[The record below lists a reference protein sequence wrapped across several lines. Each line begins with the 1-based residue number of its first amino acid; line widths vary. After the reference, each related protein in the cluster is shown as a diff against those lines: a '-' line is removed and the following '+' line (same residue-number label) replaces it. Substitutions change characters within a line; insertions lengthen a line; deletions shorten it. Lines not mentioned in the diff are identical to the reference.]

1 MSFPSAYKM
10 ADGNHKQD
18 HKLINGHTMP
28 ILRKNE
34 VYIMSNFKIELNI
47 ATINQSII
55 PENSEMTAT
64 RLEAMAHFFALT
76 SMKED
81 LVGKKAYQA
90 LLKAENAN
98 PGTSREDIL
107 TSAAENPSHY
117 GFTDIKQVAEAQG
130 ISGKI
135 YEISSDLDSLSSAKE
150 DFHSLTEDGDRLVV
164 QAYAWT
170 AYNKLSIPAFGL
182 DKSGVKALSDMIIN
196 YYQSGEENESE
207 LITLVGK
214 KLQALF
220 NYAFTKK
227 TAVFKAVKIR
237 EKDIPREVTK
247 NFIARCSKRS
257 KVNKDSGDLEY
268 NYTKNKKGIE
278 QGLTEA
284 FAMCLISRLDSFELS
299 EPGTQNPVTESNTN
313 PSTTPENPAETIEKS
328 AEPEKQESKPDEKPT
343 KSRKKSSN
351 KASNEAV

>member
-1 MSFPSAYKM
+1 ME
-10 ADGNHKQD
+10 N
-18 HKLINGHTMP
+18 T
-28 ILRKNE
+28 
-34 VYIMSNFKIELNI
+34 FKIELNI
-47 ATINQSII
+47 ATINSAII
-55 PENSEMTAT
+55 PENSEMTNSK
-64 RLEAMAHFFALT
+64 LEAMAHFYALT
-76 SMKED
+76 SMKEE
-81 LVGKKAYQA
+81 LISKKAYQA
-90 LLKAENAN
+90 LLKAENNN
-98 PGTSREDIL
+98 PGISREDIL

-117 GFTDIKQVAEAQG
+117 GFTDLKQVAEAVET
-130 ISGKI
+130 SGKI
-135 YEISSDLDSLSSAKE
+135 YEISADLVSLSSAKE

-182 DKSGVKALSDMIIN
+182 DKSGVKALSDMVIN
-196 YYQSGEENESE
+196 YYQTNETNESE

-247 NFIARCSKRS
+247 NFLARCSKRAR
-257 KVNKDSGDLEY
+257 VNKDSGELEY
-268 NYTKNKKGIE
+268 SYTKNKKGIE

-299 EPGTQNPVTESNTN
+299 EPGTQNPVTS
-313 PSTTPENPAETIEKS
+313 PENSNQSATPVNPVKTDEKS
-328 AEPEKQESKPDEKPT
+328 AEPEKST
-343 KSRKKSSN
+343 AKSRKKSSN

>member
-1 MSFPSAYKM
+1 MNTTYKI
-10 ADGNHKQD
+10 D
-18 HKLINGHTMP
+18 IN
-28 ILRKNE
+28 L
-34 VYIMSNFKIELNI
+34 
-47 ATINQSII
+47 ATVNSSII
-55 PENSEMTAT
+55 PENSEMTT
-64 RLEAMAHFFALT
+64 VKLEEMSHFFALT
-76 SMKED
+76 SMKEE
-81 LVGKKAYQA
+81 LIGKKAYQA

-98 PGTSREDIL
+98 TGISRDDIL
-107 TSAAENPSHY
+107 SSAAENPSHY
-117 GFTDIKQVAEAQG
+117 GFTDLKQVAEAQE

-135 YEISSDLDSLSSAKE
+135 YEISSDLASLSSAKE

-170 AYNKLSIPAFGL
+170 AYNKISIPAFGL
-182 DKSGVKALSDMIIN
+182 DKSGVKAISDMVIN
-196 YYQSGEENESE
+196 YYQSGKENESE

-220 NYAFTKK
+220 NFAFTKK

-247 NFIARCSKRS
+247 NFLARCSKRS

-268 NYTKNKKGIE
+268 NYAKNKKGIE

-299 EPGTQNPVTESNTN
+299 EPGTQNPVTEPDSNQSTAPVN
-313 PSTTPENPAETIEKS
+313 PVETTKKS
-328 AEPEKQESKPDEKPT
+328 AEPEKQETKPDEKPT
-343 KSRKKSSN
+343 AKSRKKSSN
-351 KASNEAV
+351 KTSNETA

>member
-1 MSFPSAYKM
+1 MSY
-10 ADGNHKQD
+10 
-18 HKLINGHTMP
+18 
-28 ILRKNE
+28 
-34 VYIMSNFKIELNI
+34 KIEINI
-47 ATINQSII
+47 ATINSTII

-76 SMKED
+76 SMKEE
-81 LVGKKAYQA
+81 LVNKKAYQA
-90 LLKAENAN
+90 LLKAENN
-98 PGTSREDIL
+98 NQGISREDIL

-117 GFTDIKQVAEAQG
+117 GFSDLKQVAEAQE

-135 YEISSDLDSLSSAKE
+135 YEISSDLVSLSSAK
-150 DFHSLTEDGDRLVV
+150 DNFHSLTEDGDRLVV

-182 DKSGVKALSDMIIN
+182 DKSGVKALSDMVIN
-196 YYQSGEENESE
+196 YYQSGKSNESE

-220 NYAFTKK
+220 NFAFTKK

-247 NFIARCSKRS
+247 NFLARCSKRS

-299 EPGTQNPVTESNTN
+299 EPGAQVPIE
-313 PSTTPENPAETIEKS
+313 TPENSNQSTAPVNSVETIEKS

-343 KSRKKSSN
+343 KSRKKSDS
-351 KASNEAV
+351 KTSNEAV

>member
-1 MSFPSAYKM
+1 M
-10 ADGNHKQD
+10 AN
-18 HKLINGHTMP
+18 T
-28 ILRKNE
+28 
-34 VYIMSNFKIELNI
+34 FKIELNF

-55 PENSEMTAT
+55 PENSEMTNSK
-64 RLEAMAHFFALT
+64 LEAMAHFYALT

-81 LVGKKAYQA
+81 LVSKKAYQA
-90 LLKAENAN
+90 LLKALDSN
-98 PGTSREDIL
+98 PGISADDIL

-117 GFTDIKQVAEAQG
+117 GFSDLKQVAEVQE

-135 YEISSDLDSLSSAKE
+135 SDISADLAALSSAKD
-150 DFHSLTEDGDRLVV
+150 DFHALTKDGDRLVV

-182 DKSGVKALSDMIIN
+182 DKSGVKALSDMVIN

-278 QGLTEA
+278 QSLTEA

-299 EPGTQNPVTESNTN
+299 EPGTQNP
-313 PSTTPENPAETIEKS
+313 STTPVNPVKADEKS
-328 AEPEKQESKPDEKPT
+328 VEPEKQESKPDEKPAA
-343 KSRKKSSN
+343 KSRKKSGN
-351 KASNEAV
+351 KTSNETV

>member
-1 MSFPSAYKM
+1 MNK
-10 ADGNHKQD
+10 
-18 HKLINGHTMP
+18 
-28 ILRKNE
+28 
-34 VYIMSNFKIELNI
+34 FKIEINL

-55 PENSEMTAT
+55 PENSEMTAS
-64 RLEAMAHFFALT
+64 RLEAMAHFYALT
-76 SMKED
+76 SMKEEF
-81 LVGKKAYQA
+81 VSKKAYQA
-90 LLKAENAN
+90 LLKAESNN
-98 PGTSREDIL
+98 PGISADDIL

-117 GFTDIKQVAEAQG
+117 GFADLKQVAEAQE

-135 YEISSDLDSLSSAKE
+135 YEISSDLASLSSAKE

-182 DKSGVKALSDMIIN
+182 DKSGVKALSDMVIN

-247 NFIARCSKRS
+247 NFLARCSKKAR
-257 KVNKDSGDLEY
+257 VGKDDGELKY
-268 NYTKNKKGIE
+268 QYTKNKKGIE

-299 EPGTQNPVTESNTN
+299 EPGTQSPITEPENSNQ
-313 PSTTPENPAETIEKS
+313 STTPENPVKTDEKS
-328 AEPEKQESKPDEKPT
+328 TA

-351 KASNEAV
+351 KTSNETV

>member
-1 MSFPSAYKM
+1 MS
-10 ADGNHKQD
+10 
-18 HKLINGHTMP
+18 T
-28 ILRKNE
+28 
-34 VYIMSNFKIELNI
+34 FKIDMNI
-47 ATINQSII
+47 ATINSAII
-55 PENSEMTAT
+55 PENSEMTT
-64 RLEAMAHFFALT
+64 ERLENMAHFYALT

-90 LLKAENAN
+90 LLKAENNN
-98 PGTSREDIL
+98 PGISREDIL

-117 GFTDIKQVAEAQG
+117 GFTDLKQVAEAVET
-130 ISGKI
+130 SGKI
-135 YEISSDLDSLSSAKE
+135 YEISADLASLSSAKE

-182 DKSGVKALSDMIIN
+182 DKSGVKALSDMVIN
-196 YYQSGEENESE
+196 YYQTNETNESE

-247 NFIARCSKRS
+247 NFLARCSKRS

-284 FAMCLISRLDSFELS
+284 FTMCLISRLDNFELS
-299 EPGTQNPVTESNTN
+299 EPGTQNPVTE
-313 PSTTPENPAETIEKS
+313 P
-328 AEPEKQESKPDEKPT
+328 
-343 KSRKKSSN
+343 
-351 KASNEAV
+351 

>member
-1 MSFPSAYKM
+1 M
-10 ADGNHKQD
+10 AN
-18 HKLINGHTMP
+18 T
-28 ILRKNE
+28 
-34 VYIMSNFKIELNI
+34 FKIELNF
-47 ATINQSII
+47 ATINRSII

-64 RLEAMAHFFALT
+64 RLEAMAHFYALT

-90 LLKAENAN
+90 LLKALDGN
-98 PGTSREDIL
+98 PGISADDIL
-107 TSAAENPSHY
+107 TSAAENPTHY
-117 GFTDIKQVAEAQG
+117 GFSDLKQVAEAQE

-135 YEISSDLDSLSSAKE
+135 SDISVDLATLSSAKD
-150 DFHSLTEDGDRLVV
+150 DFHALTEDGDRLVV

-182 DKSGVKALSDMIIN
+182 DKSGVKALSDMVIN

-278 QGLTEA
+278 QSLTEA

-299 EPGTQNPVTESNTN
+299 EPGTQNP
-313 PSTTPENPAETIEKS
+313 STTPVNPVKADEKS
-328 AEPEKQESKPDEKPT
+328 VEPEKQESKLDEKPT
-343 KSRKKSSN
+343 AKSRKKSSN
-351 KASNEAV
+351 KTSNETV

>member
-1 MSFPSAYKM
+1 MNK
-10 ADGNHKQD
+10 
-18 HKLINGHTMP
+18 
-28 ILRKNE
+28 
-34 VYIMSNFKIELNI
+34 FKIEINL

-55 PENSEMTAT
+55 PENSEMTAS
-64 RLEAMAHFFALT
+64 RLEAMAHFYALT
-76 SMKED
+76 SMKEEF
-81 LVGKKAYQA
+81 VSKKAYQA
-90 LLKAENAN
+90 LLKAESNN
-98 PGTSREDIL
+98 PGISADDIL

-117 GFTDIKQVAEAQG
+117 GFADLKQVAEAQE

-135 YEISSDLDSLSSAKE
+135 SDISSDLAALSSAKD
-150 DFHSLTEDGDRLVV
+150 DFHALTEDGDRLVV

-182 DKSGVKALSDMIIN
+182 DKSGVKALSDMVIN

-284 FAMCLISRLDSFELS
+284 FAMCLISRLGSFELS
-299 EPGTQNPVTESNTN
+299 EPGTQSPITEPENSNQ
-313 PSTTPENPAETIEKS
+313 STTPENPVKTDEKS
-328 AEPEKQESKPDEKPT
+328 T

-351 KASNEAV
+351 KASSETA

>member
-1 MSFPSAYKM
+1 M
-10 ADGNHKQD
+10 AN
-18 HKLINGHTMP
+18 T
-28 ILRKNE
+28 
-34 VYIMSNFKIELNI
+34 FKIDLNF
-47 ATINQSII
+47 ANINSAII
-55 PENSEMTAT
+55 PENSEMTNSK
-64 RLEAMAHFFALT
+64 LEAMAHFYALT

-81 LVGKKAYQA
+81 LVTKKAYQA
-90 LLKAENAN
+90 FLKAETDN
-98 PGTSREDIL
+98 PGISKEDIL
-107 TSAAENPSHY
+107 TSAAENPTHY
-117 GFTDIKQVAEAQG
+117 GFSDLKQVAEAQE

-135 YEISSDLDSLSSAKE
+135 YEISTDLASLSDAKE
-150 DFHSLTEDGDRLVV
+150 DFHSLIEDGDRLVV

-182 DKSGVKALSDMIIN
+182 DKSGVKAISDMVIN
-196 YYQSGEENESE
+196 YYQSGKSNESE

-247 NFIARCSKRS
+247 NFLARCSKRS

-268 NYTKNKKGIE
+268 NYTKNKKGIG

-284 FAMCLISRLDSFELS
+284 FAMCLISRVDSFELS
-299 EPGTQNPVTESNTN
+299 EPGTQSPVTEPENSNQ
-313 PSTTPENPAETIEKS
+313 STTPENPVKTDEKS
-328 AEPEKQESKPDEKPT
+328 AELEKQESKPDEKPAA

-351 KASNEAV
+351 KTSSEAV

>member
-1 MSFPSAYKM
+1 
-10 ADGNHKQD
+10 
-18 HKLINGHTMP
+18 
-28 ILRKNE
+28 
-34 VYIMSNFKIELNI
+34 MSNFKIELNI

-55 PENSEMTAT
+55 PENSDMTAT

-90 LLKAENAN
+90 LLKAEANN
-98 PGTSREDIL
+98 PGISREDIL

-117 GFTDIKQVAEAQG
+117 GFTDLKQVVEAVET
-130 ISGKI
+130 SGKI
-135 YEISSDLDSLSSAKE
+135 YEISADLASLSSAKE

-196 YYQSGEENESE
+196 YYQTNETNESE

-247 NFIARCSKRS
+247 NFLARCSKKAR
-257 KVNKDSGDLEY
+257 VGKDDGELKY
-268 NYTKNKKGIE
+268 QYTKNKKGIE

-313 PSTTPENPAETIEKS
+313 QSTTPENPVETIEKS

>member
-1 MSFPSAYKM
+1 
-10 ADGNHKQD
+10 
-18 HKLINGHTMP
+18 
-28 ILRKNE
+28 
-34 VYIMSNFKIELNI
+34 MSNFKIELNI

-90 LLKAENAN
+90 LLKAEANN
-98 PGTSREDIL
+98 PGISREDIL
-107 TSAAENPSHY
+107 TSASENPSHY
-117 GFTDIKQVAEAQG
+117 GFTDLKQVAEAQG

-135 YEISSDLDSLSSAKE
+135 YEISSDLASLSSAKE

-196 YYQSGEENESE
+196 YYQTNETNESE
-207 LITLVGK
+207 LITLATK

-237 EKDIPREVTK
+237 ERDIPREVTK
-247 NFIARCSKRS
+247 NFLARCSKRS

-284 FAMCLISRLDSFELS
+284 FAMCLISKLDSFELS
-299 EPGTQNPVTESNTN
+299 EPGTQNPVTESDTN
-313 PSTTPENPAETIEKS
+313 PSTTPENPVETIEKS

-343 KSRKKSSN
+343 AKSRKKSDS
-351 KASNEAV
+351 KTSNETA